1 MKWLRWL
8 LGTGGDA
15 PIAVKESTCYD
26 TKAEDTK
33 CCDPV
38 VEKKVDGFVDE
49 ETGKVYK
56 TAGALKGAQTRR
68 KNKAKKSK
76 KAKK

>member
-8 LGTGGDA
+8 LGDNTAKTVGKEDKSCCD
-15 PIAVKESTCYD
+15 VKET
-26 TKAEDTK
+26 E
-33 CCDPV
+33 CCDPIIEEK
-38 VEKKVDGFVDE
+38 VEGFVDE

-68 KNKAKKSK
+68 RNKKAKAKK
-76 KAKK
+76 